1 MGARGSQAREA
12 ALGPRACRH
21 RAAPQGWRRG
31 WGAARSMPA
40 VYRQSGC
47 CRWLTAHGIAEFKFN
62 PLLPGRRWRQRS
74 GRPGRHCAASPGGHL
89 GIGEGTRP
97 RGVSGAPTALS
108 SP

>member
-62 PLLPGRRWRQRS
+62 PLLPGRRWRQPLCSVPR
-74 GRPGRHCAASPGGHL
+74 RPPGNRRGDSAPGGQR
-89 GIGEGTRP
+89 GTD
-97 RGVSGAPTALS
+97 SSELALTLA
-108 SP
+108 